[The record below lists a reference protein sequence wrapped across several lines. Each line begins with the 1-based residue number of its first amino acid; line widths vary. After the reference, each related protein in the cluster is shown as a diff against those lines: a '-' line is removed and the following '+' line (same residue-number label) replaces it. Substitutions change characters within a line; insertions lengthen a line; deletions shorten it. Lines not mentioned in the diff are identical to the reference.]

1 MSNDAYFSHGQSRV
15 FNVTYNYFHNA
26 TDYSAPDG
34 YSTSIKRFHRSR
46 DLTEVSSFG
55 PGVFSSCDIRFQFNS
70 LGGINTS
77 IFKASIFDPSAA
89 SRVEF
94 RYQLNL
100 AEDAVSLIPSDRSR
114 FKKIEILD
122 DQLAAIEAPLPG
134 YYDIDADAFE
144 FAGAE
149 FARATSWNG
158 DIFLFELVVA
168 EAYPGFDP
176 AVHHPQNG
184 RLIEAHTRDG
194 NGYTI
199 NYKTWTQPQID
210 AAPDR
215 LWQIDTVVDSH
226 GQTLTFDYNAQQQ
239 SGLWAVSRITLPN
252 SDYIDYGYAGGF
264 LSTVDYPD
272 GTQTTISYAA
282 GTNGLVEMDFEDVAA
297 APKHRRKT
305 VSLTGSV
312 ATVNGSV
319 VPTAVGLTRVVVNGE
334 DEVTYLNGA
343 GESSIKGVIYEGGGR
358 LKQTVQNLDTFDFA
372 PEIFYQDGWSI
383 AEEMGE
389 MTLTGQA
396 EPIFQLETGIS
407 MKTGNPEA
415 SRDSRGVFRE
425 FEYDSNGS
433 LTFIHYSDGSTF
445 EAFCYDGG
453 NNLIRMRDRNGNV
466 TRYTY
471 DSAGRM
477 LTKAEG
483 LVDGVSNPG
492 DVYSSVYNRCP
503 TDDVQ
508 TAEYAV
514 ETFTYISPGND
525 GEGRIESKTDPL
537 GNVTNYEYDSL
548 DRLKKII
555 QPTASLGGSRPET
568 AYAYKSDGRLDTVV
582 DPAGHTTQ
590 FFYDSRGRE
599 ISRLYDDGTS
609 DRTIYG
615 VTGDSTGLVVKRI
628 NRAKVVSTFEYDKA
642 DRLVEET
649 KAAAV
654 IDDSDTEVA
663 TSDIA
668 IAQTMEY
675 LNGTDSVVAVRQSGD
690 LTEYLYDSR
699 GRRIGT
705 FVNSSDGGKQAT
717 QLVFRDNKLLSREDS
732 SGRKTFHAYDATD
745 GRLIRTVT
753 GLTAE
758 FSLADYAAVNSL
770 VRDSGPNAD
779 YLISDRVYRA
789 NGTLEWSYDGRNS
802 ATTTEYDSRNRA
814 IAVIADADYDD
825 RSTLST
831 LPTAMELRT
840 ETDCDLA
847 SNVTEVRSPRYFDS
861 GDSEGYQK
869 AKETWTY
876 NGRGLTATHTEAPG
890 TAEAATESF
899 AYDLLGR
906 RIERTDFAGKVWK
919 THYEDCCGQVMA
931 SENPL
936 GHGSIVRKDAV
947 GRTIHQVSIEDY
959 TSHVASLDD
968 PVNAKTLREMT
979 TKYDGRGRPVARTT
993 WLVARGTVDATD
1005 PPIAGLGG
1013 VSATDGLTEQFLYDD
1028 DLTDDVGLDSSGG
1041 MTLLIGSDPV
1051 SLSAALTKLADTEAN
1066 GGAGVSF
1073 DADATGSARVTIN
1086 PEGEVRYAISD
1097 AAGRSVMSG
1106 VLKASDSSLITWNCS
1121 VHDAT
1126 TTVSGFGTVLVSK
1139 SVNALGKVSQRHT
1152 DAAGRTIQSLD
1163 ALGKITSYE
1172 FDAAGNQLKVRDPNG
1187 VGQDCTY
1194 DALGRDLSCTDTSSA
1209 VVSSSYDTAGNKI
1222 AATDTKSETTTYAFD
1237 ARGRQVMQ
1245 TDRLGGETE
1254 FAYSATGQ
1262 LLSLTDAQDQ
1272 VTSYTYDDAGTKLTE
1287 TYPDHVPSSTPGQT
1301 GYGIVS
1307 FTPDATGRTEAR
1319 MDQQGDTCTYAYD
1332 LAGRL
1337 LDKVYAANASGPLS
1351 GQGHTDTFTYDDAG
1365 RTLTAVSGRYA
1376 NTVTYTYDDAGR
1388 KATEALTMGGQTYTT
1403 ATGYDAVGQVSGY
1416 TYPDGT
1422 AVARTYSDRGQLAT
1436 IAYASTTVD
1445 TRTYDDGGRMT
1456 GSAYNNGVSA
1466 TRAYNTDN
1474 TLASI
1479 THSGAAVGNYTYGW
1493 DSNKN
1498 KTSEAITGT
1507 LSGYGFDVGS
1517 SGYDDED
1524 RLVNWERDDSS
1535 LDQSWNLS
1543 LVGDWNSFTEN
1554 ASSQARTHGPT
1565 HEMLTV
1571 AGQAVTHD
1579 TKGNTTSIP
1588 AVLRPGSDPLAM
1600 KWDFENK
1607 LIGADIDN
1615 DATDDVTYQ
1624 WDALLRRVGRD
1635 DGTTASIYVQNGQQ
1649 TVADYTSGTAA
1660 SSPTYNYVYASYIDE
1675 PVLRGGTGGLRY
1687 YHRNQQYSVTA
1698 MTNGGGTVS
1707 ERYAYD
1713 AYGTPTTTDASG
1725 TSLTTS
1731 TENNRYTYTGRE
1743 YDEALGLY
1751 HYRARMYDSESGRFC
1766 SRDPI
1771 GHELLDIV
1779 KDRRV
1784 KEFFQNIDWSLVDD
1798 DVFENSTFL
1807 KVAEVYGVHRESLSL
1822 GNPGQETPLQKHS
1835 YGLYGYVESN
1845 PITWVD
1851 PSGNWPLCSCGCVP
1865 AAPAPVPLP
1874 LPMPWWLPPV
1884 MPGITFCGAFCGS
1897 NGLCPPA
1904 ICSVIPCA
1912 RESNW
1917 IWSKSTNTWTLLG
1930 TGGGCQI

>member
-1 MSNDAYFSHGQSRV
+1 MFQW
-15 FNVTYNYFHNA
+15 
-26 TDYSAPDG
+26 
-34 YSTSIKRFHRSR
+34 KRFHRSR
-46 DLTEVSSFG
+46 DFFRSGNLGQGVLSSFDMRLFLEYDG
-55 PGVFSSCDIRFQFNS
+55 ESAYDVETHSDGMGGYNVNDNFSSYIEIPES
-70 LGGINTS
+70 SIKLGLGTYSGNVWYPENRNRAE
-77 IFKASIFDPSAA
+77 KLEIFDDQMQPVSAVVISYSPMDYPS
-89 SRVEF
+89 F
-94 RYQLNL
+94 
-100 AEDAVSLIPSDRSR
+100 
-114 FKKIEILD
+114 
-122 DQLAAIEAPLPG
+122 PG
-134 YYDIDADAFE
+134 AKYAKLTTWD
-144 FAGAE
+144 GG
-149 FARATSWNG
+149 T
-158 DIFLFELVVA
+158 FLFELTMA
-168 EAYPGFDP
+168 HADSNWD
-176 AVHHPQNG
+176 ATDNHPTDG
-184 RLIEAHTRDG
+184 RLIEAKDRYG
-194 NGYTI
+194 IGYDIT
-199 NYKTWTQPQID
+199 YKTWTPAQIT
-210 AAPDR
+210 ASPSR
-215 LWQIDTVVDSH
+215 QWQIDNVTDTNGRTISFTYDTVQH
-226 GQTLTFDYNAQQQ
+226 A
-239 SGLWAVSRITLPN
+239 GLWVVEKVTLPN
-252 SDYIDYGYAGGF
+252 SDEIEYRYLNGF
-264 LSTVDYPD
+264 LNEIEYPD
-272 GTQTTISYAA
+272 GTISTITFSDSANGMFKMSFSEKAA
-282 GTNGLVEMDFEDVAA
+282 EPG
-297 APKHRRKT
+297 HRNKT
-305 VSLTGSV
+305 VLFAGMASV
-312 ATVNGSV
+312 YQGDVIPSTFGV
-319 VPTAVGLTRVVVNGE
+319 VRMVSNGE
-334 DEVTYLNGA
+334 DEPTYYSFTTPQGPHDPTTSTSGHHA
-343 GESSIKGVIYEGGGR
+343 GSWVYEGGGR
-358 LKQTVQNLDTFDFA
+358 LFAEVELSSANSLNYLTPRRHLKDGWLANLDELGNPMTTLSASQLFAGTFETHFEQFA
-372 PEIFYQDGWSI
+372 AGTHADVFRGKARRTIDAQGHEVIHAFSSGSRS
-383 AEEMGE
+383 
-389 MTLTGQA
+389 TGQA
-396 EPIFQLETGIS
+396 VDNRLRSDYADNSFETYCY
-407 MKTGNPEA
+407 N
-415 SRDSRGVFRE
+415 SR
-425 FEYDSNGS
+425 NQ
-433 LTFIHYSDGSTF
+433 
-445 EAFCYDGG
+445 
-453 NNLIRMRDRNGNV
+453 V
-466 TRYTY
+466 TRYRDRAGHVTHTDYDSSGRVTSYEVGLEDSSSNVETSDPYTGTSTY
-471 DSAGRM
+471 D
-477 LTKAEG
+477 
-483 LVDGVSNPG
+483 
-492 DVYSSVYNRCP
+492 RCA

-508 TAEYAV
+508 TTEHATYQWTYYSSGTSVGLV
-514 ETFTYISPGND
+514 ETY
-525 GEGRIESKTDPL
+525 TDAR
-537 GNVTNYEYDSL
+537 GNVTDYEYDAKR
-548 DRLKKII
+548 RLYKVIA
-555 QPTASLGGSRPET
+555 PPEASGGTRAELVYT
-568 AYAYKSDGRLDTVV
+568 
-582 DPAGHTTQ
+582 
-590 FFYDSRGRE
+590 YDSQGRVE
-599 ISRLYDDGTS
+599 KITNPIGDDIQYVYDDRNRIISTIYDDGTTE
-609 DRTIYG
+609 RVIYG
-615 VTGDSTGLVVKRI
+615 TGNDLALMLKTIDRNGVVTTYDYDS
-628 NRAKVVSTFEYDKA
+628 A
-642 DRLVEET
+642 DRMVT
-649 KAAAV
+649 RVTAAAQMTGG
-654 IDDSDTEVA
+654 IETATPDLAATETFA
-663 TSDIA
+663 
-668 IAQTMEY
+668 Y
-675 LNGTDSVVAVRQSGD
+675 LNGTFDVIERNARGSKSYTV
-690 LTEYLYDSR
+690 YDYR
-699 GRRIGT
+699 GRPVEKTRSPRDGKT
-705 FVNSSDGGKQAT
+705 LETVRVYVNN
-717 QLVFRDNKLLSREDS
+717 QLFKSEDPF
-732 SGRKTFHAYDATD
+732 GRNTYFAYDATD
-745 GRLIRTVT
+745 GRLIRTVAGT
-753 GLTAE
+753 VPG
-758 FSLADYAAVNSL
+758 FSLTNASAVISL
-770 VRDSGPNAD
+770 LRDTSANAD
-779 YLISDRVYRA
+779 YVVSDTIYDSEGNIERRH
-789 NGTLEWSYDGRNS
+789 DGRNM
-802 ATTTEYDSRNRA
+802 ATAYEHDSRDRQVA
-814 IAVIADADYDD
+814 SVADANYTD
-825 RSTLST
+825 RGTLSS
-831 LPTAMELRT
+831 LPTALSLRT
-840 ETDCDLA
+840 ETDYDLA

-876 NGRGLTATHTEAPG
+876 NGRGLIATHTEAPG

-947 GRTIHQVSIEDY
+947 GRTIHQVSTEDY
-959 TSHVASLDD
+959 TSHVASLDN
-968 PVNAKTLREMT
+968 PVDAKTLREMT
-979 TKYDGRGRPVARTT
+979 TKYDGRGRPIARTT

-1013 VSATDGLTEQFLYDD
+1013 VSAADGLTEQFLYDD

-1041 MTLLIGSDPV
+1041 MSLLIGSDPV

-1066 GGAGVSF
+1066 GGAGVTF

-1139 SVNALGKVSQRHT
+1139 SVNALGKVNQQYT

-1194 DALGRDLSCTDTSSA
+1194 DALGRDLTCTDTSSA

-1222 AATDTKSETTTYAFD
+1222 AATDAKSETTTYAFD

-1272 VTSYTYDDAGTKLTE
+1272 VTSYTYNDAGTKLTE

-1307 FTPDATGRTEAR
+1307 FTPDATGRTEVR

-1365 RTLTAVSGRYA
+1365 RTLTAVSGRYT

-1403 ATGYDAVGQVSGY
+1403 ATDYDAVGQVSGY

-1445 TRTYDDGGRMT
+1445 TRSYDDGGRMT

-1466 TRAYNTDN
+1466 IRAYNTDN

-1588 AVLRPGSDPLAM
+1588 AVLRAGSDPLAM

-1660 SSPTYNYVYASYIDE
+1660 TSPTYTYIYASYVDE
-1675 PVLRGGTGGLRY
+1675 PVVRAGGSGLRY
-1687 YHRNQQYSVTA
+1687 YHRNQQYSIIA
-1698 MTNGGGTVS
+1698 LTNASGTVM
-1707 ERYAYD
+1707 ERYAYS
-1713 AYGTPTTTDASG
+1713 AYGTPTIMDASG
-1725 TSLTTS
+1725 TVLAASA
-1731 TENNRYTYTGRE
+1731 ENNRYLYTGRE
-1743 YDEALGLY
+1743 YDEVLDLY
-1751 HYRARMYDSESGRFC
+1751 HYRARMYDSASGRFC

-1771 GHELLDIV
+1771 GYEGSPWNV
-1779 KDRRV
+1779 YEYVGGR
-1784 KEFFQNIDWSLVDD
+1784 
-1798 DVFENSTFL
+1798 ST
-1807 KVAEVYGVHRESLSL
+1807 
-1822 GNPGQETPLQKHS
+1822 ND
-1835 YGLYGYVESN
+1835 
-1845 PITWVD
+1845 VD
-1851 PSGNWPLCSCGCVP
+1851 PSGLVRLANCQAIFILCARAAQAAHKACMRTRKASIQCGIEKALFIGICSAAKQTCWAVNAGRVGRGCVIIMIVP
-1865 AAPAPVPLP
+1865 PDMDPDNPLP
-1874 LPMPWWLPPV
+1874 
-1884 MPGITFCGAFCGS
+1884 PGVT
-1897 NGLCPPA
+1897 
-1904 ICSVIPCA
+1904 
-1912 RESNW
+1912 
-1917 IWSKSTNTWTLLG
+1917 
-1930 TGGGCQI
+1930 